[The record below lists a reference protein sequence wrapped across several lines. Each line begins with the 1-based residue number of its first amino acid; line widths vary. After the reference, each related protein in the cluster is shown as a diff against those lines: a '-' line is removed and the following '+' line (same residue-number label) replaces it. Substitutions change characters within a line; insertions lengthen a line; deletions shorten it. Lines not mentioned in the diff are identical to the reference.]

1 MLRAVRLTICDSS
14 RLAEAA
20 DPGAASTGSPIHP
33 RRKINREYP
42 VSHPALIQQV
52 QGPAPWIATSG
63 SERIIPHSGAAANDP
78 VFEFTCHRDQI
89 NVPMVKLSLALLSS
103 FAVIGGLSSS
113 AEDVLP
119 PRFNFDRYTPMLN
132 RSPFAVATAVAL
144 PEATPNFAKDLYIAN
159 AARSP
164 EGDLVTVRSSSDQIF
179 KKYLT
184 TREPVD
190 GYSIASIEWSED
202 VGKTKVTIGKDGQFA
217 TLTFNQSLLSQAAS
231 AGRPIANQ
239 MPPRVPII
247 PSPGTGQASRA
258 RARSVIERNPK
269 TASAPTSNAAT
280 ESRLETAPAPAVP
293 VPPPDIGLP
302 KEIVLP
308 KPLGG
313 SQELFAPA
321 PEPSG

>member
-1 MLRAVRLTICDSS
+1 MVR
-14 RLAEAA
+14 
-20 DPGAASTGSPIHP
+20 
-33 RRKINREYP
+33 
-42 VSHPALIQQV
+42 
-52 QGPAPWIATSG
+52 
-63 SERIIPHSGAAANDP
+63 
-78 VFEFTCHRDQI
+78 F
-89 NVPMVKLSLALLSS
+89 SLALLSG
-103 FAVIGGLSSS
+103 FATVGALSSS
-113 AEDVLP
+113 ADDVLP
-119 PRFNFDRYTPMLN
+119 PRFNFDRYTRMVDQ
-132 RSPFAVATAVAL
+132 SPFAIATAAAL
-144 PEATPNFAKDLYIAN
+144 PEATPGFAKDLYIAN
-159 AARSP
+159 ASRSP
-164 EGDLVTVRSSSDQIF
+164 EGDMATITSSSDRNF

-184 TREPVD
+184 TRKPVD

-247 PSPGTGQASRA
+247 PSPETGQASRA

-269 TASAPTSNAAT
+269 TASAPASNEAT
-280 ESRLETAPAPAVP
+280 ESRLETAPVPAVP